1 MEDEMNKVKL
11 PVAGTGISVKTAPVN
26 TAPINTMP
34 ANTTPANTMPVNT
47 PQQAKSILTAATG
60 IAGKSGIITAI
71 ETSEL
76 KPELKPNLDLKLKA
90 EPKPEF
96 KTEPKLE
103 PELKPKAEPKLE
115 QPRAEPELKT
125 RIHKIFPFQTLIFA
139 ICLICF
145 IIFFYYSR

>member
-11 PVAGTGISVKTAPVN
+11 PVAGTGVPVN
-26 TAPINTMP
+26 TVPVKTTLANTAP
-34 ANTTPANTMPVNT
+34 ANTPLVNTAPVNT

-76 KPELKPNLDLKLKA
+76 KPELKPTLDLKLKA
-90 EPKPEF
+90 EPK
-96 KTEPKLE
+96 
-103 PELKPKAEPKLE
+103 LE
-115 QPRAEPELKT
+115 QSKAEPELKT
-125 RIHKIFPFQTLIFA
+125 KIHKIFPFQTLIFA

>member
-11 PVAGTGISVKTAPVN
+11 PVAGTGVPVNTVSVKTAPVN
-26 TAPINTMP
+26 TTPVNTAP
-34 ANTTPANTMPVNT
+34 ANTAPANT

-60 IAGKSGIITAI
+60 IAGKSGIITAM

-90 EPKPEF
+90 ESKLEQPRA
-96 KTEPKLE
+96 EPKLE
-103 PELKPKAEPKLE
+103 QPRTEPKLE

>member
-11 PVAGTGISVKTAPVN
+11 PVAGTGVPVN
-26 TAPINTMP
+26 TVPVKTVP
-34 ANTTPANTMPVNT
+34 VNTTPANTPPANT
-47 PQQAKSILTAATG
+47 AQQAKSILTAATG

-76 KPELKPNLDLKLKA
+76 KPELKQELKPELKPTLDLKLKADPKLEQPRA

-96 KTEPKLE
+96 K
-103 PELKPKAEPKLE
+103 AEPKLE
-115 QPRAEPELKT
+115 QSKAEPELKT